1 VTVHDARGSADGH
14 RTVHH
19 RTCPL
24 CEATCGLS
32 IEVEGGTIAR
42 IRGDRD
48 DVFSRGYLC
57 PKGPSLAGLHDDPDR
72 VRTPLVKVD
81 GRFRP
86 TTWEHAFELIDARLR
101 PLLAEHGRDAVAL
114 YSGNPWSHNYETIIA
129 MTLLYGAVGKNRFAA
144 ASVDQRPREIVSSV
158 HFGARTAFPVPDI
171 DRTDL
176 LVLLGSDPLESNG
189 SLATAPD
196 WPGRLAAL
204 RARGGR
210 LIVID
215 PRRSRTA
222 EVADEHLPIVPGADA
237 ALLAG
242 IAHVVFA
249 EGLAD
254 PGAVAPY
261 VDGLD
266 MVAAALSPFTPEAVA
281 PMCGVPADR
290 VRGLARELA
299 GPRANGRGAV
309 VHGRLGTCLQ
319 DLATLTTWLL
329 DVVNIAT
336 GNLDRPGGAMFSRP
350 AALGL
355 NTSGRPGIGMGTD
368 YATFSSRVRG
378 LPGAFGQLPAVCLAE
393 EIETPGDGQVR
404 GLVTVAG
411 NPVLSVP
418 DSDRLARALDSL
430 EFMVSVDL
438 YLNETTRHAD
448 VILPAPTALQRSHY
462 DVAYYQFSLRNI
474 ANYSPPVLP
483 LGEGERAEWRTL
495 LTLTGIL
502 QGRGPSPDVDAM
514 DDDLASL
521 MATIAVLDEH
531 GPVHGRD
538 AAALLAALAPFTG
551 PERIL
556 DLNLRIGPYGDG
568 FGARPGGLSLPLLLA
583 HPHGIDLGP
592 LEPRIPEMLR
602 TPTGRID
609 LATPAFVA
617 DLARLAE
624 RLDAERPPLVLIGRR
639 HLRSNN
645 SWQHNVP
652 TLARGTARCVLQVH
666 PDDADARGL
675 AHGATAVVTSAVAT
689 IEVPVEVTDVVM
701 PGVVSL
707 PHGWGHDLD
716 GTRLSV
722 ARQRPGANVNR
733 LASNDVV
740 DPLSGNPFLNGVPV
754 EVVPVDVARPPRPT
768 HEEPR

>member
-1 VTVHDARGSADGH
+1 VTVHF
-14 RTVHH
+14 

-24 CEATCGLS
+24 CEATCGLQ
-32 IEVEGGTIAR
+32 VDVADGAVTR

-48 DVFSRGYLC
+48 DVFSHGYLC
-57 PKGPSLAGLHDDPDR
+57 PKGSSLKGLHEDPDR

-81 GRFRP
+81 GEFRP
-86 TTWEHAFELIDARLR
+86 TSWESAFRVVDERLR
-101 PLLAEHGRDAVAL
+101 PLVVEHGKDAVAL
-114 YSGNPWSHNYETIIA
+114 YSGNPWSHNYETIIYTT
-129 MTLLYGAVGKNRFAA
+129 MLYGAVGRNRFAA

-158 HFGARTAFPVPDI
+158 HFGVRTAFPVPDI

-210 LIVID
+210 LIVVD
-215 PRRSRTA
+215 PRRSSTA
-222 EVADEHLPIVPGADA
+222 RVADEHVPIVPGTDA

-242 IAHVVFA
+242 IAHVLFT

-254 PGAVAPY
+254 PGPVGEHI
-261 VDGLD
+261 DGLAD
-266 MVAAALSPFTPEAVA
+266 VAAALQPFTPESVA
-281 PMCGVPADR
+281 PWCGVPPDR
-290 VRGLARELA
+290 IRRLARELA
-299 GPRANGRGAV
+299 AAPTAV

-319 DLATLTTWLL
+319 DLATLSSWLL
-329 DVVNIAT
+329 DVVNVAT
-336 GNLDRPGGAMFSRP
+336 GNLDRPGGAMFARP

-355 NTSGRPGIGMGTD
+355 NTTGRPGIGMGTD
-368 YATFSSRVRG
+368 YGLVRSRVRG
-378 LPGAFGQLPAVCLAE
+378 LPGAFQQLPAVCLAE

-404 GLVTVAG
+404 GVVTIAG
-411 NPVLSVP
+411 NPVLSIP
-418 DSDRLARALDSL
+418 DGDRIARALDSL

-438 YLNETTRHAD
+438 YVNETTRHAD

-474 ANYSPPVLP
+474 ANYSSPVLP
-483 LGEGERAEWRTL
+483 LGPQERPEWRTL
-495 LTLTGIL
+495 LALTGIL
-502 QGRGPSPDVDAM
+502 QGHGPDVDVDAM
-514 DDDLASL
+514 DDGLASL
-521 MATIAVLDEH
+521 LAQIAVADEH

-538 AAALLAALAPFTG
+538 AGELMAMLHPLRG

-556 DLNLRIGPYGDG
+556 DLALRTGPYGDG
-568 FGARPGGLSLPLLLA
+568 FGAVADGLSLPMLLDR
-583 HPHGIDLGP
+583 PHGVDLGA
-592 LEPRIPEMLR
+592 LTPRVPEMLR

-617 DLARLAE
+617 DLDRLHARMAE
-624 RLDAERPPLVLIGRR
+624 PVPPLVLVGRR

-645 SWQHNVP
+645 SWQHNIP
-652 TLARGTARCVLQVH
+652 TLAKGKERCVLQVH
-666 PDDADARGL
+666 PDDAAPRKL
-675 AHGATAVVTSAVAT
+675 ADGTRATITSAVGEISAT
-689 IEVPVEVTDVVM
+689 VEVTDAVM

-716 GTRLSV
+716 GARLAV
-722 ARQRPGANVNR
+722 ARQRPGVNVNL
-733 LASNDVV
+733 LAGNDVV
-740 DPLSGNPFLNGVPV
+740 DPLSGNPHLNGIPV
-754 EVVPVDVARPPRPT
+754 EVTAPAS
-768 HEEPR
+768 HEEDHA